1 MNRDVRAME
10 GSDWVSGLGR
20 AAGGLAL
27 GVLVWTATGCGGSGG
42 PPPGEFPVEVA
53 VARPEVAAVEDVLPA
68 VGTVEPDE
76 RVVLQP
82 EVPGLIEAIGFEE
95 GQRVER
101 GAVLFRLGSG
111 KEEAQRAQARA
122 EMELARANLERA
134 RMLSGTRAISR
145 QELDQMESALAAR
158 EATFELESR
167 RLAERTVKAPFDGVL
182 GPRSVSVGQYV
193 QAGAALA
200 TLVADD
206 RMKVEFRVP
215 ERHLGA
221 LEVGKEGRVRVAA
234 FPGRVFAGEVSLIDP
249 EVDAGTRTVGVRLL
263 VPNPEGR
270 LRPGMFAR
278 VELVLGRR
286 GDALVVPEGALV
298 PSLDRF
304 SVFRVEESRARL
316 TPVTLGV
323 RLPGKVE
330 VREGIGRE
338 ATVVVSGTQKLVDGA
353 LVAPAEDRAAAV
365 AAVAV
370 R

>member
-1 MNRDVRAME
+1 MNRDVRVR
-10 GSDWVSGLGR
+10 DWERWLG
-20 AAGGLAL
+20 GWVMLAS
-27 GVLVWTATGCGGSGG
+27 VAWTVAGCGGSGG

-53 VARPEVAAVEDVLPA
+53 VARPEVAPVEDVLPA

-82 EVPGLIEAIGFEE
+82 EVAGLIEFIGFEE

-101 GAVLFRLGSG
+101 GAVLFRLGSA
-111 KEEAQRAQARA
+111 KEEAQLALARA

-134 RMLSGTRAISR
+134 RTLAGTRAISR
-145 QELDQMESALAAR
+145 QELDQMESMLVAR
-158 EATFELESR
+158 EATFELENR
-167 RLAERTVKAPFDGVL
+167 RLAERTVRAPFEGVL
-182 GPRSVSVGQYV
+182 GPRTVSVGQHV
-193 QAGAALA
+193 QAGAALV
-200 TLVADD
+200 TLVADG

-221 LEVGKEGRVRVAA
+221 LDVGKEGRVRVAA
-234 FPGRVFAGEVSLIDP
+234 FPGRTFDGEVSLIDP
-249 EVDAGTRTVGVRLL
+249 EVDAATRTVGVRLL
-263 VPNPEGR
+263 VPNPDGR

-286 GDALVVPEGALV
+286 EGALVVPESALV
-298 PSLDRF
+298 PSLDQF
-304 SVFRVEESRARL
+304 SVYRVEDSRARL

-330 VREGIGRE
+330 LREGISRD

-353 LVAPAEDRAAAV
+353 LVAPAEDRAATV
-365 AAVAV
+365 AVAV